1 MILNNNY
8 IIFMNIFLNI
18 ENMYIKYQ
26 YIYNNLIFI
35 KFFYV
40 EFFYVITPD
49 SYE

>member
-1 MILNNNY
+1 
-8 IIFMNIFLNI
+8 MNIFLNI

-40 EFFYVITPD
+40 ITPD